1 MSKEEKRRSHRP
13 QMVGGDRIQGLQSLE
28 FEPCGPLRSY
38 VRKITIHEAGPGC
51 PAILEVLPR
60 LNLVIGFQYGENV
73 QAYRGGIEQTLHRTG
88 LTGLQTS
95 TRHARHLGAKYVLAH
110 LRAWSGPAF
119 LPGAMADFL
128 DEHVDL
134 GSVLPSGRIAETQ
147 QRVEAAASPRERVE
161 TVQRFLLGILR
172 ADAVDPVA
180 RAAIGLLL
188 DSDRNASVEELA
200 RALGLSDRQLERR
213 FRRDVGISPKQF
225 SMLWRFGQSL
235 HLHRQGLRT
244 ADIAL
249 ACGYFDQAHFTR
261 AFERIAGRPPGR
273 FFSEREAC
281 SWLP

>member
-1 MSKEEKRRSHRP
+1 MLEGS
-13 QMVGGDRIQGLQSLE
+13 RIQGLQSLE
-28 FEPCGPLRSY
+28 FEPWGPLRSY
-38 VRKITIHEAGPGC
+38 VRKISVHEAGPGC

-73 QAYRGGIEQTLHRTG
+73 KAYRDGSEQTLHRSG

-95 TRHARHLGAKYVLAH
+95 TRRARHSGAKYVLAH

-119 LPGAMADFL
+119 LPGSMADFL
-128 DEHVDL
+128 DGHVDL
-134 GSVLPSGRIAETQ
+134 GSVLPRGRIAETQ

-172 ADAVDPVA
+172 AQAVDPVA
-180 RAAIGLLL
+180 RAAVGVLLE
-188 DSDRNASVEELA
+188 SERNARVEELA
-200 RALGLSDRQLERR
+200 RDLGLSVRQLERR
-213 FRRDVGISPKQF
+213 FRRGVGISPKQF
-225 SMLWRFGQSL
+225 AMLLRFGQSL
-235 HLHRQGLRT
+235 RWHSQGLRT

-249 ACGYFDQAHFTR
+249 ACGYFDQSHFTR